1 VLRISQRHLK
11 ILETC
16 PRQFEYTF
24 CDRLTL
30 PIAPTQQ
37 SKTQLGSDFHLLIH
51 QRELGLPIEPILA
64 RSPQLQMWMQAM
76 LQTAPELFQPNANI
90 WRESEHVRTLA
101 IAQSGGSSNDNYL
114 FTAIYDLLILQPDR
128 ADIIDWKTYPLPKYK
143 KDLDLEW
150 QTRLYMYMLAETSD
164 YVPKQIN
171 FTYWFIQSTPQ
182 PKSVQIGYTLKQ
194 HRQTHA
200 DLHQLLEKLTN
211 WLDVLETVPAGEK
224 DRTNGEPFP
233 QVESSQGLCQQCNFA
248 VRCKRK
254 DLDLPEEIAFAN
266 PDFYQI
272 PIIPI

>member
-30 PIAPTQQ
+30 PTAATQQ
-37 SKTQLGSDFHLLIH
+37 SKSQLGSDFHLLMH

-64 RSPQLQMWMQAM
+64 RSPQLNTWMQAM
-76 LQTAPELFQPNANI
+76 LQTAPELFQI
-90 WRESEHVRTLA
+90 DLQTWRESEHVRTLA
-101 IAQSGGSSNDNYL
+101 IDDYL

-150 QTRLYMYMLAETSD
+150 QTRLYLYLLAETSE
-164 YVPKQIN
+164 YVPKQIA

-182 PKSVQIGYTLKQ
+182 PKSVKISYTLKQ
-194 HRQTHA
+194 HRQTQT
-200 DLHQLLEKLTN
+200 DLLALLGKLTT
-211 WLDVLETVPAGEK
+211 WLDAY
-224 DRTNGEPFP
+224 RSHQEPFP
-233 QVESSQGLCQQCNFA
+233 QVPASSGLCQKCNFA
-248 VRCKRK
+248 QRCNRERLDALVPSTFASQ
-254 DLDLPEEIAFAN
+254 DLDR
-266 PDFYQI
+266 I
-272 PIIPI
+272 PMLSI